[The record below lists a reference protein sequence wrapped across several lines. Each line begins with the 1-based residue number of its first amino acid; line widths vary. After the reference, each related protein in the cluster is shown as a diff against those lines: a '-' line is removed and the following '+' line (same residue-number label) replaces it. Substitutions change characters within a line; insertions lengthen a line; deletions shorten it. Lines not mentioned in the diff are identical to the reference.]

1 MTGKIMITAAI
12 VGAET
17 SRKDTPYL
25 PITADEIGVE
35 AAKVREAGAAIVH
48 LHVRDR
54 DGNPTQDSGT
64 FKQAIEE
71 IRKRTDIIIQTSTG
85 GAVWMTGEE
94 RCQPLMLKPE
104 MCTLTCGSVNFG
116 DDVFSNPRPLM
127 VNIAGLARKQGV
139 VPEIEVFD
147 AGFMDNA
154 IWLNRKGLLDFP
166 AHFDFVLG
174 VPGGLGA
181 DEAALDFLLSRLPGG
196 CTWSVAGIGR
206 YEFPLAEL
214 AIKRGGNVRVG
225 LEDNIFIEKGV
236 LAKGN
241 AELVKKA
248 AGLAARE
255 GREAMT
261 PDQARDMLRIPRI

>member
-54 DGNPTQDSGT
+54 
-64 FKQAIEE
+64 
-71 IRKRTDIIIQTSTG
+71 
-85 GAVWMTGEE
+85 EE